1 MKRQT
6 GFTLIELMV
15 VIGVLGI
22 LAATGVGFQQKYRQR
37 TVGAEALVMMKQL
50 LEAEIMYFLE
60 HNDFFPTVG
69 DEILVWNNGADPSTD
84 GQNRALEELKLAI
97 PTGHSLHFRVYRWIP
112 ENDAEEPYDEPYREP
127 YPVAVEIT
135 SAGNFNLFAGV
146 NGFARSVDKEGKI
159 IQLYPPPS

>member
-37 TVGAEALVMMKQL
+37 TVGAEALVMMRQI

-60 HNDFFPTVG
+60 HNDFFPTAG
-69 DEILVWNNGADPSTD
+69 DDEILVWSNGADPSTD
-84 GQNRALEELKLAI
+84 GQNRALEELKVAI
-97 PTGHSLHFRVYRWIP
+97 PTGHSLDFRVYRL
-112 ENDAEEPYDEPYREP
+112 DLGDDDKKP

-135 SAGNFNLFAGV
+135 SAGNFNLFPGAPNGIRGTV
-146 NGFARSVDKEGKI
+146 NKNGEMPW
-159 IQLYPPPS
+159 PPDQF